1 MPAIPVMQN
10 IPRLSL
16 IIPAFNEAALLPRL
30 LDSVDVARAQYA
42 SGPDAVEVIVANNGS
57 TDGTAALADARG
69 CRVVEVTRRVIAAAR
84 NGGAKAANGALLCFI
99 DADSRIHP
107 ETFNAV
113 DHALSDDSVIGG
125 ATGIDFERRSIG
137 LAVTYAMFMP
147 LVILA
152 GIDAGVVFCRR
163 CDFEHM
169 GGYDEKRLFAE
180 DIAFLLALKR
190 LGWRRHQRLRRLPAI
205 KAIAST
211 RKFDEFGDWHYFT
224 QMLRHGIAGVW
235 RPASLDKFAQ
245 RYWYNRS

>member
-1 MPAIPVMQN
+1 MPVIQN
-10 IPRLSL
+10 TARLSL
-16 IIPAFNEAALLPRL
+16 VIPAYNEAVLLPRL
-30 LDSVDVARAQYA
+30 LDSVDIARARYMA
-42 SGPDAVEVIVANNGS
+42 GPESVEIIVANNGS
-57 TDGTAALADARG
+57 TDGTAALAMGRG
-69 CRVVEVTRRVIAAAR
+69 CRVVEVTKRAIASAR
-84 NGGAKAANGALLCFI
+84 NGGAKAASGTILCFI

-107 ETFNAV
+107 ETFNAIG
-113 DHALSDDSVIGG
+113 HALSDDSIIGG
-125 ATGIDFERRSIG
+125 ATGIDFERRSLG
-137 LAVTYAMFMP
+137 LAVTYAMIMP

-163 CDFEHM
+163 SDFEEL
-169 GGYDEKRLFAE
+169 GGYDERRLFAE
-180 DIAFLLALKR
+180 DVVFLFALKR
-190 LGWRRHQRLRRLPAI
+190 LGWRRRQKLKRLPAV

>member
-1 MPAIPVMQN
+1 MTEFSVTQN
-10 IPRLSL
+10 QPRLSL
-16 IIPAFNEAALLPRL
+16 IIPAYNEAALLPRL
-30 LDSVDVARAQYA
+30 LDSVDIARARYA
-42 SGPDAVEVIVANNGS
+42 NGHDSVEVIVADNGS
-57 TDGTAALADARG
+57 TDGTGALANARG
-69 CRVVEVTRRVIAAAR
+69 CSVVEVTKRAIATAR

-125 ATGIDFERRSIG
+125 ATGIDFERRSPG

-163 CDFEHM
+163 SDFEHL

-180 DIAFLLALKR
+180 DIAFLFALKR
-190 LGWRRHQRLRRLPAI
+190 LGWRRGQRLQRLPAV

-224 QMLRHGIAGVW
+224 QMLRLGILRAW
-235 RPASLDKFAQ
+235 SPAALDKFAQ
-245 RYWYNRS
+245 RYWYERS